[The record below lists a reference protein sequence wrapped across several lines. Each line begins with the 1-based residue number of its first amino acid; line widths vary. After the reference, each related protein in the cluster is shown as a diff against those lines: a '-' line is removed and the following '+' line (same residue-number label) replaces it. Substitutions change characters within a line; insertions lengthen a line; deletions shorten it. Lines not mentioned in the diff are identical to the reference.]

1 MSHSSLQSVSRQ
13 INTLLVGLVF
23 IFVSFILFILNAYQ
37 FHRSQSESHNA
48 IEAVQLKQQI
58 KYQTTLIQTRALLNK
73 IVTDSSAGDI
83 KKDNQQLIKQWQLLN
98 GMLQNKSPLFT
109 AWLIENKNN
118 QTLTNRTAQSS
129 QHNLQLLRLG
139 LAQCKAIIA
148 TLEENII
155 NVSRQRQQL
164 YQLIMQGTTN
174 DSVTIT
180 RAKTHTKSS
189 LMLDNLFA
197 IKQSFEKLALD
208 FSALTTKTSLD
219 NFEKINIQ
227 ADQTFSLFNAL
238 SDNNN
243 TLLLNRELSEQVKS
257 LHLLLF
263 TEQRA
268 IAKWRGHLRLIS
280 DYRNVF
286 IRQLNALNDLI
297 IDEDLTKLN
306 FAVDQVTESKNYL
319 HLLNQHIFKGE
330 NQPGFWGAM
339 VGFLLLFFWLVTRI
353 SKKLNPQKLNP
364 QKLSAKQS
372 NDLALKASDDL
383 ALSSTDS
390 ESLTTEIASIA
401 DSKIGETNPLI
412 VQEYQQQICAFSQLN
427 GIAYW
432 QLPMQDLSPAL
443 KQVFDSFEAVDKK
456 YSWRAYF
463 TQGSC
468 RKLLAAAR
476 LVKSQG
482 LMQQLTVEL
491 ATKQTV
497 TVYINYEDTLWY
509 GTVADAKQHNKL
521 KRNIQD
527 LEFELIEQ
535 NKASQ
540 KAEYERNSSLN
551 DMIIQAMLQSQN
563 TLITTQAS
571 DSSVQVYRQLTRM
584 LDWIRQQQVIAQLQ
598 LSAKTL
604 SLSDVTLVDEIHA
617 AIINAKC
624 EAQFQKNQILLRCD
638 AQLISKAKL
647 DARLF
652 QRLILAACRLSL
664 HGQQNS
670 KLLFSMD
677 VIDKNAGQQVIKVSI
692 AVHTSKPLAALP
704 EYLALI
710 VTESED
716 TKALIKNVDIIE
728 YFKTLLQSQHG
739 SNLNCQLIEQGYL
752 VSFELPLAIV
762 DKAIY
767 AQPAVDFKKANV
779 ALITQEQGVN
789 DVLQGYISNADG
801 ILQTSTSVAE
811 FIEHCTSE
819 KLKST
824 PLKLVI
830 LASDCLVDNIEKLTN
845 FIDSL
850 ALPIK
855 PKLLVMQKS
864 YQVPLDVQ
872 GLYSHGDYPLSQE
885 DFLTGVAN
893 LLAANDNSNLLLNA
907 EQCLPYQF
915 ASTQIEV
922 LLAVTSPQ
930 DHQLLLRVLHWFG
943 LQVRVVSQVQ
953 AMKKHWQ
960 TGRYL
965 VLINEFEQAPATISS
980 SENATPRGFFS
991 LSEHVQLSSGE
1002 QPYQKLPSPLNLAE
1016 LTKVL
1021 SPWLI
1026 PVAHKELTVDNH
1038 TQVSS
1043 KPSVAANADKKIINH
1058 KVKIEAVEAVEENK
1072 KRVSDV
1078 EQVQQTQQTSFDM
1091 EQYIKHQGTSE
1102 LAIFM
1107 LDEYLESNDESFDG
1121 LSAAIKEKDNA
1132 AALHALKELTQ
1143 NANILAANNLLTLCH
1158 QIKLE
1163 IVNEDI
1169 DKIKA
1174 LLMGIKRELCAI
1186 EKYANS
1192 L

>member
-13 INTLLVGLVF
+13 INTLLVGLVC
-23 IFVSFILFILNAYQ
+23 IFVFFILFILNAYQ
-37 FHRSQSESHNA
+37 FHRSQIESHNA
-48 IEAVQLKQQI
+48 VEAVQLKQQI

-73 IVTDSSAGDI
+73 IVKDSSAGDI
-83 KKDNQQLIKQWQLLN
+83 KQDNQQLIKQWQLLN

-297 IDEDLTKLN
+297 IDEDLTKLS
-306 FAVDQVTESKNYL
+306 FVVDQVTESTNYL
-319 HLLNQHIFKGE
+319 NLLNQHIFKGE
-330 NQPGFWGAM
+330 NQPGFWGASI
-339 VGFLLLFFWLVTRI
+339 GFLLLCFWCVTRI
-353 SKKLNPQKLNP
+353 SKKINAQELNAQEH
-364 QKLSAKQS
+364 
-372 NDLALKASDDL
+372 NDLELKASDDL
-383 ALSSTDS
+383 PLSSTDS
-390 ESLTTEIASIA
+390 KSLTTEIANNS
-401 DSKIGETNPLI
+401 DSKTGDINPLI
-412 VQEYQQQICAFSQLN
+412 EQEYQQQICAFSQLN
-427 GIAYW
+427 RIAYW
-432 QLPMQDLSPAL
+432 QLPLRGLSPAL
-443 KQVFDSFEAVDKK
+443 IQVFDSFEVVDKK

-463 TQGSC
+463 TLGSC
-468 RKLLAAAR
+468 RELLAAAR

-491 ATKQTV
+491 VTKQTV
-497 TVYINYEDTLWY
+497 TVYINYEETLWY

-540 KAEYERNSSLN
+540 KAEYERNNSLN
-551 DMIIQAMLQSQN
+551 DMIIQTMLQSQN
-563 TLITTQAS
+563 TLITTQVS
-571 DSSVQVYRQLTRM
+571 QSSVQVYRQLTRM

-604 SLSDVTLVDEIHA
+604 SLSDVSLIDEIHA

-624 EAQFQKNQILLRCD
+624 EAQFQQNQILLRCD
-638 AQLISKAKL
+638 PQLISKAKL

-664 HGQQNS
+664 HGQQNA
-670 KLLFSMD
+670 KLLFSID

-767 AQPAVDFKKANV
+767 TQPAVDFKKANV
-779 ALITQEQGVN
+779 ALITQEQDVN
-789 DVLQGYISNADG
+789 DVLQGYINSADG
-801 ILQTSTSVAE
+801 ILQTSISVAT
-811 FIEHCTSE
+811 FIEHCTPE
-819 KLKST
+819 KLKSA

-830 LASDCLVDNIEKLTN
+830 LASDCLADNIENLTN

-855 PKLLVMQKS
+855 PKLMVMQKS
-864 YQVPLDVQ
+864 YRVPLDEQ

-885 DFLTGVAN
+885 DFLTRVAS
-893 LLAANDNSNLLLNA
+893 LLATNDNSNLLLNA

-915 ASTQIEV
+915 SSTQIEV

-930 DHQLLLRVLHWFG
+930 NHQLLLRVLHWLG

-965 VLINEFEQAPATISS
+965 VLINEFDQAPTAIASID
-980 SENATPRGFFS
+980 NATPRGFFS
-991 LSEHVQLSSGE
+991 LSEHMQLSSGQ
-1002 QPYQKLPSPLNLAE
+1002 QPYQRLPSPLNLAE

-1026 PVAHKELTVDNH
+1026 PLVNKDLTIDNH
-1038 TQVSS
+1038 IQLSS
-1043 KPSVAANADKKIINH
+1043 KPSVAANADKKIINP
-1058 KVKIEAVEAVEENK
+1058 KVKIEGVEEHEK
-1072 KRVSDV
+1072 QVTDV
-1078 EQVQQTQQTSFDM
+1078 GKVKQTTQASFDM